1 MKVSGGYLKGRQF
14 KSPPGFATHPISERV
29 KMALFNMLG
38 DINGLTV
45 FDPFG
50 GSGAISI
57 EAISLGAESS
67 VCLDRDFKAYQT
79 IVENVKDLGL
89 EDKIKVTRAN
99 AASWSENNLDKK
111 FDLVICEPPFNDLQ
125 PNVVDKMVKHLKP
138 NGLMVLSHPGSGS
151 APTVNGVVVVD
162 NRLYGD
168 AALAFYRQQAS

>member
-1 MKVSGGYLKGRQF
+1 MKVSGGYLKGRHF
-14 KSPPGFATHPISERV
+14 KAPKGYATHPISERV
-29 KMALFNMLG
+29 KLALFNMLG
-38 DINGLTV
+38 DIEGLTV

-57 EAISLGAESS
+57 EAISRGAASAI
-67 VCLDRDFKAYQT
+67 CLDRDFQAYQT
-79 IVENVKDLGL
+79 ILRNVEQLNLA
-89 EDKIKVTRAN
+89 DKIKVTRAN
-99 AASWSENNLDKK
+99 AASWSAKNEDKT

-125 PNVVDKMVKHLKP
+125 PEVVDKMVKHLKP

-168 AALAFYRQQAS
+168 AALAFYRLET

>member
-1 MKVSGGYLKGRQF
+1 MKVSGGRLRGRKF
-14 KSPPGFATHPISERV
+14 KAPSGYATHPISERV
-29 KMALFNMLG
+29 KLALFNMLG
-38 DINGLTV
+38 DIEGLKL

-57 EAISLGAESS
+57 EAVSRGAKSAI
-67 VCLDRDFKAYQT
+67 CLDRDYQAFRT
-79 IVENVKDLGL
+79 ISENVSELGL
-89 EDKIKVTRAN
+89 DDQIKVTRAN
-99 AASWSENNLDKK
+99 AASWSDKNPDKK

-125 PNVVDKMVKHLKP
+125 PQVVDKMPRHLKP

-168 AALAFYRQQAS
+168 AALAFYRLET

>member
-1 MKVSGGYLKGRQF
+1 MKVSTGYLKGHHF

-57 EAISLGAESS
+57 EAISLGAKSS
-67 VCLDRDFKAYQT
+67 VCLDRDFKAFKT
-79 IVENVKDLGL
+79 IQQNVKDLGL
-89 EDKIKVTRAN
+89 EDKIKVTQAN
-99 AASWSENNLDKK
+99 AAVWSEKNLDKQ

-125 PNVVDKMVKHLKP
+125 PKVVDKMVKHLKQK
-138 NGLMVLSHPGSGS
+138 GLMVLSHPGSGS

-168 AALAFYRQQAS
+168 AALAFYRLES